1 MAKQTDKKAPLSSPL
16 HLFAGAYLLYT
27 AWKLR
32 TAVADRPLFLIAIIV
47 FGIAGAGIIA
57 FAAWGRKDYPEIAA
71 EMRGLCD
78 FSFDSTLE
86 LERFL
91 FDEV

>member
-1 MAKQTDKKAPLSSPL
+1 MSKQNNKNAPLSSPL

-32 TAVADRPLFLIAIIV
+32 TAVAERPLFLIAVIV

-57 FAAWGRKDYPEIAA
+57 LAAWGMYKNQHAAPETQEEEESEEEIA
-71 EMRGLCD
+71 E
-78 FSFDSTLE
+78 
-86 LERFL
+86 
-91 FDEV
+91 

>member
-32 TAVADRPLFLIAIIV
+32 TAVADRPLFLIAIII

-57 FAAWGRKDYPEIAA
+57 FAAWGMYKNQHAAPEAQEEA
-71 EMRGLCD
+71 EAEEEI
-78 FSFDSTLE
+78 TE
-86 LERFL
+86 
-91 FDEV
+91 